1 MVLVESWAWWLLVA
15 VLLCAPVVH
24 TAVIEFV
31 MFGIGAGAAS
41 LTAGLG
47 GGIVLQFVV
56 FLATTVGLLV
66 LVRPIAK
73 RQRRS
78 ALSVRHGIEALKGA
92 EAVVLERVGSGLRA
106 GGEGQRRGDR
116 RCDRR
121 RALTV
126 RRQCTAVLCAPPSR
140 PRRGPSVWV
149 PSHTTSQPHSVKLF
163 EFELFEGL
171 SRESLWKP

>member
-1 MVLVESWAWWLLVA
+1 MVPVESWAWWLLVA

-24 TAVIEFV
+24 TAAIEFV

-47 GGIVLQFVV
+47 GGIVVQFVV

-92 EAVVLERVGSGLRA
+92 EAVVLERVDEHDGRIKLK
-106 GGEGQRRGDR
+106 GEIWSA
-116 RCDRR
+116 
-121 RALTV
+121 RALAAGQV
-126 RRQCTAVLCAPPSR
+126 FEPGEKVSVAEIDGATAVVL
-140 PRRGPSVWV
+140 
-149 PSHTTSQPHSVKLF
+149 
-163 EFELFEGL
+163 
-171 SRESLWKP
+171 